1 METAEKSARPTIAIR
16 SPETVKKTGSPTL
29 PDKYKED
36 LTMKKKLLSTLLA
49 SAMVVSLAACGAVD
63 ESTADSSDSSSDS
76 SSGSS
81 SYTIAVVPKTTS
93 LSWYERMEEGVQ
105 EYAEENNIDAFFT
118 GPSEADGALQ
128 AQYIE
133 DLISQGVDAICVVPL
148 STESLEPVLEKARE
162 AGIVVITH
170 EGAGMENIDYDLEA
184 FNNAAYGE
192 RLMEALGEATGG
204 EGEYIQIVSGLTS
217 ASHIEWTTAAQEY
230 AAENYP
236 DLTMYGDLIESKD
249 DQSTAYEKVK
259 EALTA
264 NPNINAI
271 MGCSMTDA
279 SGAALAVEELG
290 LAGQVKIVG
299 TGLVSNAGD
308 YVTSGTIDMI
318 TFWDPALAGKA
329 LIELAVKV
337 LDDEEITDGI
347 DLGVE
352 GYTEMS
358 LEGNVLQGQAWIE
371 VTSDNVDD
379 PAYDF

>member
-1 METAEKSARPTIAIR
+1 
-16 SPETVKKTGSPTL
+16 
-29 PDKYKED
+29 
-36 LTMKKKLLSTLLA
+36 MKKRLLSLLFA
-49 SAMVVSLAACGAVD
+49 SALIFSLTACGAVD
-63 ESTADSSDSSSDS
+63 NSTADTSDSSSES
-76 SSGSS
+76 SSDDG
-81 SYTIAVVPKTTS
+81 SYTIAVVPKTTA

-105 EYAEENNIDAFFT
+105 EYAQENNIDAFFT

-128 AQYIE
+128 AQCIE

-148 STESLEPVLEKARE
+148 STESLEPVLKKARE

-184 FNNAAYGE
+184 FNNVEYGE
-192 RLMEALGEATGG
+192 CLMEALGQATGG
-204 EGEYIQIVSGLTS
+204 EGEYIQLVSGLTS

-249 DQSTAYEKVK
+249 DQSIAYEKVK

-264 NPNINAI
+264 NPDINAI

-299 TGLVSNAGD
+299 TGLVSNAGN
-308 YVTSGTIDMI
+308 YVTNGTIDMV

-329 LIELAVKV
+329 LIEIAVKQ
-337 LDDEEITDGI
+337 LDGEEITDGT

-352 GYTEMS
+352 GYNNVT
-358 LEGNVLQGQAWIE
+358 LDGNVLQGQAWIE
-371 VTSDNVDD
+371 VTSENVDD

>member
-1 METAEKSARPTIAIR
+1 
-16 SPETVKKTGSPTL
+16 
-29 PDKYKED
+29 
-36 LTMKKKLLSTLLA
+36 MKKKLLSLFL
-49 SAMVVSLAACGAVD
+49 VSVMAFSLVACGTID
-63 ESTADSSDSSSDS
+63 NQTADTSSSEK
-76 SSGSS
+76 SSGGSDSS

-105 EYAEENNIDAFFT
+105 EYAKENNVDAFFT

-148 STESLEPVLEKARE
+148 STESLEPVLKKARE

-184 FNNAAYGE
+184 FSNVEYGE
-192 RLMEALGEATGG
+192 RLMEVLGEAVGG

-217 ASHIEWTTAAQEY
+217 ASHIEWTAAAQEY

-236 DLTMYGDLIESKD
+236 NLTMYGDLIESND
-249 DQSTAYEKVK
+249 DQSTAYEKVV

-290 LAGQVKIVG
+290 LTGQVKIVG

-308 YVTSGTIDMI
+308 YVRNGTIDMA
-318 TFWDPALAGKA
+318 TFWDPALAGEA
-329 LIELAVKV
+329 LIEMAVMTLNGEQLA
-337 LDDEEITDGI
+337 EGA
-347 DLGVE
+347 DLGVD
-352 GYTEMS
+352 GYTKMT

-371 VTSDNVDD
+371 VTEDNVDD